1 MFTIEL
7 NMFYT
12 ATVAVLVLLLGSF
25 IKKRVYILEKFCIP
39 VPVVGGIIF
48 TLITL
53 FGYVTK
59 IFMIEFDFVLSD
71 FFMLVF
77 YTSIGFTASIPLLKK
92 SGESSNCILNIVKPY
107 GNFTKCMGYN
117 RIFNYWC

>member
-77 YTSIGFTASIPLLKK
+77 YTSIGFTASIPL
-92 SGESSNCILNIVKPY
+92 
-107 GNFTKCMGYN
+107 
-117 RIFNYWC
+117 